1 MLPMIFKY
9 KNLFAA
15 LILFLGSVLS
25 MLQVLRGAW
34 PHNHEMDSF
43 IRWTLLYAA
52 HQTKLDLFPIWSM
65 SDNYFFGGPSPLL
78 YHKVFYFISAS
89 FQNLFNNNQ
98 FSIILAVLFF
108 LFIGS
113 VFMYIL
119 LLDLT
124 KSWHVSLFGGLV
136 FIFCNYTFTNWFI
149 RGAMAEFSF
158 AMLFPLIL
166 YLVYCYS
173 IKNKYSFW
181 LGLSMGIGF
190 LAHSSVFYFMILSLA
205 PFILFHFI
213 IYKDIKNFLRLS
225 FGFVIPTLPYIF
237 LIWQLRGSFGLNNIL
252 IYRPQNEFVP
262 ALNYFWDSGYVFGDR
277 WDDFTVV
284 LDKVILILLLIIFVR
299 LIFIALA
306 KKEILNKRVNH
317 FEKYL
322 LISLLFYVILQ
333 LPLSKAFY
341 LTFPGAQYLQ
351 FPWRLL
357 SLLLPILILLI
368 CIMLK
373 RLFNRNSTLIIVS
386 LLLPIHLF
394 LAPNFKLIDYPRM
407 EISTLKIDSNT
418 NWISEETG
426 AYYPQGLSLPTVN
439 SNLYFENTDL
449 NNCKVRNGSF
459 IPGDLTRT
467 FTFSCSKTE
476 NVLFPIVYSDFF
488 AISFNLDSQPKFQA
502 INFVEESG
510 YLSVPLPRG
519 TGELRIEAPNIFR
532 ALGKTIFFNTFS

>member
-1 MLPMIFKY
+1 MLPIIFKY

-25 MLQVLRGAW
+25 MLQVLGGAW

-225 FGFVIPTLPYIF
+225 FGFLMAVD
-237 LIWQLRGSFGLNNIL
+237 RK
-252 IYRPQNEFVP
+252 
-262 ALNYFWDSGYVFGDR
+262 FW
-277 WDDFTVV
+277 
-284 LDKVILILLLIIFVR
+284 
-299 LIFIALA
+299 
-306 KKEILNKRVNH
+306 
-317 FEKYL
+317 
-322 LISLLFYVILQ
+322 
-333 LPLSKAFY
+333 
-341 LTFPGAQYLQ
+341 
-351 FPWRLL
+351 
-357 SLLLPILILLI
+357 
-368 CIMLK
+368 
-373 RLFNRNSTLIIVS
+373 
-386 LLLPIHLF
+386 
-394 LAPNFKLIDYPRM
+394 
-407 EISTLKIDSNT
+407 
-418 NWISEETG
+418 
-426 AYYPQGLSLPTVN
+426 
-439 SNLYFENTDL
+439 
-449 NNCKVRNGSF
+449 
-459 IPGDLTRT
+459 
-467 FTFSCSKTE
+467 
-476 NVLFPIVYSDFF
+476 
-488 AISFNLDSQPKFQA
+488 
-502 INFVEESG
+502 VE
-510 YLSVPLPRG
+510 
-519 TGELRIEAPNIFR
+519 
-532 ALGKTIFFNTFS
+532 